1 MIHYP
6 ATAGIDR
13 CRMLLY
19 PLVKHIE
26 KRMKEKATSMEVTIN
41 LPDDVVQRLQAQWG
55 DVPRRMLEDLVLD
68 GYQAHILGESDIRR
82 LLGFE
87 TRFEV
92 HDFLCKHQVPF
103 YTLEDLQRD
112 RETSQR
118 LGL

>member
-1 MIHYP
+1 
-6 ATAGIDR
+6 
-13 CRMLLY
+13 
-19 PLVKHIE
+19 
-26 KRMKEKATSMEVTIN
+26 MEVTIN
-41 LPDDVVQRLQAQWG
+41 LPDDVAQRVQALVV
-55 DVPRRMLEDLVLD
+55 DLSRRVLEELVLE
-68 GYQAHILGESDIRR
+68 GYRARILGESDIRR

-92 HDFLCKHQVPF
+92 HDFLCEHQVPV

>member
-1 MIHYP
+1 
-6 ATAGIDR
+6 
-13 CRMLLY
+13 
-19 PLVKHIE
+19 
-26 KRMKEKATSMEVTIN
+26 MEVTIT
-41 LPDDVVQRLQAQWG
+41 LPDDVAQRLQTQW
-55 DVPRRMLEDLVLD
+55 DDLPRHVLEELVLD
-68 GYQAHILGESDIRR
+68 GYRAHLLGEADIRR

-92 HDFLCKHQVPF
+92 HDFLWEHQVPV

>member
-1 MIHYP
+1 
-6 ATAGIDR
+6 
-13 CRMLLY
+13 
-19 PLVKHIE
+19 
-26 KRMKEKATSMEVTIN
+26 MEVTIH
-41 LPDDVVQRLQAQWG
+41 LPDDVAQRLQAQWG
-55 DVPRRMLEDLVLD
+55 DVSRRVLEELVLE
-68 GYQAHILGESDIRR
+68 GYRARILGESDIRR

>member
-1 MIHYP
+1 
-6 ATAGIDR
+6 
-13 CRMLLY
+13 
-19 PLVKHIE
+19 
-26 KRMKEKATSMEVTIN
+26 MKKVMSMEVTIS
-41 LPDDVVQRLQAQWG
+41 LPDDIAQRLQAQWG
-55 DVPRRMLEDLVLD
+55 DVSRRMLEELVLE
-68 GYQAHILGESDIRR
+68 GYRTRILGESDIRR

-92 HDFLCKHQVPF
+92 HDFLHAHQVPF

>member
-1 MIHYP
+1 
-6 ATAGIDR
+6 
-13 CRMLLY
+13 
-19 PLVKHIE
+19 
-26 KRMKEKATSMEVTIN
+26 
-41 LPDDVVQRLQAQWG
+41 
-55 DVPRRMLEDLVLD
+55 MLE
-68 GYQAHILGESDIRR
+68 GYRTRILGESDIRR

-92 HDFLCKHQVPF
+92 HDFLHAHQVPF

>member
-1 MIHYP
+1 
-6 ATAGIDR
+6 
-13 CRMLLY
+13 
-19 PLVKHIE
+19 
-26 KRMKEKATSMEVTIN
+26 MEVTIN
-41 LPDDVVQRLQAQWG
+41 LPDDVAQRLQAQWG
-55 DVPRRMLEDLVLD
+55 DVARRVLEELVLE
-68 GYQAHILGESDIRR
+68 GYRARILGESDIRR

-92 HDFLCKHQVPF
+92 HDFLCEHQVPF